1 MSAVTITALN
11 QKGGVGK
18 SSTTF
23 HLAGTLASQGRRVLL
38 LDMDPQA
45 SLTQAFI
52 GPDAMRGLSAR
63 QSIASLF
70 GDELAPSPS
79 QLIRSTAFDGISIA
93 PGSVHLTSFNVPDP
107 HRAPRDQQRAIAAF
121 VGEVKGGFDFILI
134 DCPPN
139 LHLCSW
145 AALVASDSVV
155 VPLQAEDFG
164 SQGIASVLDSLEAV
178 QAKANPSLVLLGYLL
193 TMFNP
198 RLAIH
203 KAYEG
208 TLRELY
214 GEQVFQTTIPLATDM
229 KEAIALRK
237 PIVAHKPKGA
247 SAKAIKALADEI
259 RERASCTVQDG
270 SLAVQD
276 DHSCTVQDSREVA

>member
-1 MSAVTITALN
+1 MPAFTVTALN

-52 GPDAMRGLSAR
+52 GPDAMRALSAR
-63 QSIASLF
+63 RSIASLF
-70 GDELAPSPS
+70 GDELAPSPDE
-79 QLIRSTAFDGISIA
+79 LIRSTPFPGISLV
-93 PGSVHLTSFNVPDP
+93 PGSIHLTSFNVPDP
-107 HRAPRDQQRAIAAF
+107 HKSPRDQQRALASL
-121 VGEVKGGFDFILI
+121 VGEVRDRFDFILI
-134 DCPPN
+134 DVPPN

-145 AALVASDSVV
+145 AALVASDSIV

-164 SQGIASVLDSLEAV
+164 SQGIASVLDSVEAV
-178 QAKANPSLVLLGYLL
+178 QSRANPQLRLLGYLL

-208 TLRELY
+208 TLRDLY
-214 GEQVFQTTIPLATDM
+214 GDLVFRTTIPYAADL
-229 KEAIALRK
+229 KEAVSIRV

-247 SAKAIKALADEI
+247 SAKAIKALAEELI
-259 RERASCTVQDG
+259 ERASFRVKEAGPGDM
-270 SLAVQD
+270 
-276 DHSCTVQDSREVA
+276 REVA

>member
-1 MSAVTITALN
+1 
-11 QKGGVGK
+11 
-18 SSTTF
+18 
-23 HLAGTLASQGRRVLL
+23 
-38 LDMDPQA
+38 MDPQA

-52 GPDAMRGLSAR
+52 GPDAMRALSAR

-70 GDELAPSPS
+70 GDDLAPAPS
-79 QLIRSTAFDGISIA
+79 QLIRASSFPGISIV

-121 VGEVKGGFDFILI
+121 VAEARDGFDYILI

-145 AALVASDSVV
+145 AALVASDSIV

-164 SQGIASVLDSLEAV
+164 SQGIASVLDSIEAV
-178 QAKANPSLVLLGYLL
+178 QAKANPRLRLLGYLL

-208 TLRELY
+208 TLRDLY
-214 GEQVFQTTIPLATDM
+214 GEQVFRTTIPYATDM

-237 PIVAHKPKGA
+237 PIVAHKPRGA
-247 SAKAIKALADEI
+247 SAKAIKALAGEI
-259 RERASCTVQDG
+259 AERSSFTVQDG
-270 SLAVQD
+270 PQVP
-276 DHSCTVQDSREVA
+276 VREVA

>member
-1 MSAVTITALN
+1 MPAFTVTALN

-23 HLAGTLASQGRRVLL
+23 HLAGTLASEGHRVLL

-52 GPDAMRGLSAR
+52 GPDAMRALPAR
-63 QSIASLF
+63 RSIASLF
-70 GDELAPSPS
+70 GDDLTLSPDE
-79 QLIRSTAFDGISIA
+79 LIRPTAFERIA
-93 PGSVHLTSFNVPDP
+93 LVPGSIHLTSYNVPDP
-107 HRAPRDQQRAIAAF
+107 HKAPREQQRALAAF
-121 VGEVKGGFDFILI
+121 VGEVRDQFDFILV
-134 DCPPN
+134 DVPPN

-145 AALVASDSVV
+145 AALVASDSIV

-164 SQGIASVLDSLEAV
+164 SQGIASVLDSVEAV
-178 QAKANPSLVLLGYLL
+178 QAKANPGLRMLGYLL

-214 GEQVFQTTIPLATDM
+214 GDQVFRTTIPLAADF
-229 KEAIALRK
+229 KEAIAQRK
-237 PIVAHKPKGA
+237 PIATYKPRGA
-247 SAKAIKALADEI
+247 SAKAIKALADEVA
-259 RERASCTVQDG
+259 ERASFTVKVSG
-270 SLAVQD
+270 LGAV
-276 DHSCTVQDSREVA
+276 REVA

>member
-1 MSAVTITALN
+1 MPAVTITALN

-23 HLAGTLASQGRRVLL
+23 HLAGTLASQGRSVLL

-52 GPDAMRGLSAR
+52 GPDAMRALSAR

-70 GDELAPSPS
+70 GDDLAPSPD
-79 QLIRSTAFDGISIA
+79 QLIRATGFPGISIA

-107 HRAPRDQQRAIAAF
+107 HRSPRDQQRALALF
-121 VGEVKGGFDFILI
+121 VGEVREGFDFILI

-145 AALVASDSVV
+145 AALVASDSII

-164 SQGIASVLDSLEAV
+164 SQGIASVLDSIEAV
-178 QAKANPSLVLLGYLL
+178 QAKANPGLRLLGYLL

-214 GEQVFQTTIPLATDM
+214 GEQVFRTTIPLATDM

-247 SAKAIKALADEI
+247 SAKAIKALTEEI
-259 RERASCTVQDG
+259 VERTSCTVQD
-270 SLAVQD
+270 APMI
-276 DHSCTVQDSREVA
+276 TSREVA